1 MVYAPLGATHL
12 AFEDISITRA
22 LPNMTIASPADA
34 EEMKRLMPLTVEH
47 PGPMYIRLAKGYDPI
62 VSRSDLPFEIGRGIR
77 MQTGEDALIVTT
89 GITLKLAL
97 DAVERLKTEGDIGG
111 YSSSAGCKAPGHGQ
125 PFGYGRPGAGGGFR

>member
-1 MVYAPLGATHL
+1 
-12 AFEDISITRA
+12 
-22 LPNMTIASPADA
+22 
-34 EEMKRLMPLTVEH
+34 
-47 PGPMYIRLAKGYDPI
+47 
-62 VSRSDLPFEIGRGIR
+62 